1 MAESGVSKSQLYHY
15 FAEQDALVLEAI
27 NLQTECVLDVQQ
39 PLLGAMDSLKL

>member
-27 NLQTECVLDVQQ
+27 NLQTECVLESNSHFWV
-39 PLLGAMDSLKL
+39 PWFR